1 MRIIAR
7 NRWLPLLGA
16 ILAAAWV
23 ALPAT
28 PALGASPATIHTS
41 FGTSYIALNG
51 TTATRFQI
59 GNPNPATYAFDINF
73 GDTLPPGVVVA
84 TPNGWNGDDCG
95 GGVLVADPGASSIT
109 FYNGALAPLTA
120 CAIEVNVTG
129 TTKGDKTNSVSVNS
143 NLGSDGPSTAYLSVG
158 APNTRTKLVKDIYAG
173 SDWSSGSQPG
183 ATVGGTTYF
192 SATDGTHGYELWRS
206 DGSSAGTKMVK
217 DINPSGDSYPGDL
230 VKIGG
235 TLFFEATDGTHGVEL
250 WRSNGTSAGTRMVRD
265 ISSFGDSYPHWLTN
279 VGGKLFFEADD
290 GSDGDQLWR
299 SDGTKAGTHMVKD
312 ISPGSVVRAPGIL
325 TNVGGILLF
334 AADDGTHGLEL
345 WRSNGTKAGTA
356 MVKNIAPGSS
366 DSIPWDPVWIIP
378 VVVHDTLFFAAADG
392 THGMELWRSDGTK
405 TGTAMVKDIDPGADG
420 SAPQALATVGGTVF
434 FSASDGVHDLELWK
448 SDGTKAGTRM
458 VKDINP
464 SAGGTPFGFA
474 HVGRTLFFSADDG
487 THERELWR
495 SDGTSAGT
503 RMVKD
508 INPGTYSDP
517 SYLTNVGGTL
527 WFSAYE
533 PKFGYELYGSNGT
546 KAGTLLVSNI
556 NPGGSSQPSYFT
568 GLGKAVFFFADDGTH
583 GMEPRKFT
591 P

>member
-1 MRIIAR
+1 MAAA
-7 NRWLPLLGA
+7 PGS
-16 ILAAAWV
+16 ILAAVWV

-41 FGTSYIALNG
+41 FGPPNIALNG

-95 GGVLVADPGASSIT
+95 GGVLIADPGASSIT

-129 TTKGDKTNSVSVNS
+129 TTKGDKTNSASVNS

-158 APNTRTKLVKDIYAG
+158 APNTSTKLVKDIYAG

-183 ATVGGTTYF
+183 ATIGGTTYF
-192 SATDGTHGYELWRS
+192 SATDGSHGYELWRS
-206 DGSSAGTKMVK
+206 DGTSAGTKMVK
-217 DINPSGDSYPGDL
+217 DINPSGDSNPGDL

-250 WRSNGTSAGTRMVRD
+250 WRSNGTSAGTRMVKD

-279 VGGKLFFEADD
+279 VDGKLFFEADD

-312 ISPGSVVRAPGIL
+312 ISPSSVVRGPGIL

-345 WRSNGTKAGTA
+345 WRSNGTKAGTT

-405 TGTAMVKDIDPGADG
+405 TGTAMVKDI
-420 SAPQALATVGGTVF
+420 
-434 FSASDGVHDLELWK
+434 
-448 SDGTKAGTRM
+448 
-458 VKDINP
+458 NP

-474 HVGRTLFFSADDG
+474 HVGQTLFFEATDG
-487 THERELWR
+487 THGVELWR
-495 SDGTSAGT
+495 SNGTSAGT

-517 SYLTNVGGTL
+517 SYLTSVGGTL

-533 PKFGYELYGSNGT
+533 PKFGYELYRSNGT

-568 GLGKAVFFFADDGTH
+568 EPGKAVFFFADDGTH